1 MQRHD
6 SKSWRARAEEC
17 RSIAQV
23 FRNPE
28 TRARML
34 RVAADYDRLA
44 ETMER
49 DVAEPAGRGSVAE

>member
-6 SKSWRARAEEC
+6 SKPWRARAEEC
-17 RSIAQV
+17 RSMAEV
-23 FRNPE
+23 FNNPE

-34 RVAADYDRLA
+34 RVAAEYDRLA

-49 DVAEPAGRGSVAE
+49 DIAEAAGRESAAE